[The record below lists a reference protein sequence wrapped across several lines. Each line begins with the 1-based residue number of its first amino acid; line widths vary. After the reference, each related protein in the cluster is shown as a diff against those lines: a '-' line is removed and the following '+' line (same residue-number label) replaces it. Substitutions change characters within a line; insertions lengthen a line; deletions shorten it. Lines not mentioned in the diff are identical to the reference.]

1 VLSFLLSHLILEP
14 IMFKN
19 FLSYLNSRIFW
30 IWLLFFSFITL
41 IISPENSAYYGIFVI
56 YIIYYLIFSFNQ
68 KIFWLFITFVVI
80 TLSLYQPI
88 YSSYGN
94 LNSGVVAAFFETNPA
109 ESFEFLGKLKIDQF
123 ILPFY
128 FHYQLI
134 SYID

>member
-1 VLSFLLSHLILEP
+1 
-14 IMFKN
+14 MFKK

-94 LNSGVVAAFFETNPA
+94 LNSGVIAAFFETNPA

-123 ILPFY
+123 ILPFL
-128 FHYQLI
+128 FSL
-134 SYID
+134 